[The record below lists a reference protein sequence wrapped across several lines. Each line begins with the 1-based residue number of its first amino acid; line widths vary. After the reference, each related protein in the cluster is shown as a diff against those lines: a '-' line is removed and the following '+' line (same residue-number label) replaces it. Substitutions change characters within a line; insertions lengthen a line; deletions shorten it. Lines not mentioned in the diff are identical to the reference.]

1 MVVTFPTSLV
11 LLIFMVSCS
20 VNIFMADSEPV
31 CQPAY
36 PAHAIAVDE
45 GDVNLLQFAENLE
58 HLEADFFLWGALGYG
73 LDEVAPQLVMGGP
86 PPIGA
91 KKAKLD
97 NLTLNIITEFAYEEV
112 AHLRILKRTV
122 GGFPRPLMDL
132 SAGNFAKLIDSAFG
146 YALVPPFDPY
156 HDSLS
161 YMISCYVLPYMGL
174 VAYVGTN
181 PLLIGY
187 YSKRL
192 LAGLLGVESGQDA
205 VIRTYLY
212 ERAKEQVHPYKHTVA
227 EFTARISE
235 LRNRLGKCGIKDEGI
250 IVPKELGAE
259 NRTTTNVLSSDAD
272 SISYMRTPA
281 EVLRIVYST
290 GDEHIPGGFYPKG
303 GNGKIARGFL
313 KKP

>member
-1 MVVTFPTSLV
+1 MIFLVGRHTSLTA
-11 LLIFMVSCS
+11 LLIRFC
-20 VNIFMADSEPV
+20 
-31 CQPAY
+31 
-36 PAHAIAVDE
+36 
-45 GDVNLLQFAENLE
+45 
-58 HLEADFFLWGALGYG
+58 
-73 LDEVAPQLVMGGP
+73 
-86 PPIGA
+86 
-91 KKAKLD
+91 
-97 NLTLNIITEFAYEEV
+97 
-112 AHLRILKRTV
+112 IL
-122 GGFPRPLMDL
+122 
-132 SAGNFAKLIDSAFG
+132 AQ
-146 YALVPPFDPY
+146 
-156 HDSLS
+156 
-161 YMISCYVLPYMGL
+161 
-174 VAYVGTN
+174 
-181 PLLIGY
+181 
-187 YSKRL
+187 L